1 MFICNRCGETIDEI
15 GTEIEMHG
23 AEGTSNFGAIEFDK
37 PCHCGGYFVE
47 AKRCHI
53 CGEYFDPDNMYDG
66 ICEDCLKKE
75 TTEENAYGLGEECK
89 ELVEI
94 NGFLKSVFNAGEIEQ
109 ILKNAYNE
117 LPQYYKN
124 KHTNT
129 YCLEDITA
137 FAEQVNKWRE
147 NG

>member
-1 MFICNRCGETIDEI
+1 MYICNRCGETTDEVE
-15 GTEIEMHG
+15 TYTEMHG
-23 AEGTSNFGAIEFDK
+23 AEGTSNYGAITFDEE
-37 PCHCGGYFVE
+37 CHCGGNFVE
-47 AKRCHI
+47 AKQCNL
-53 CGEYFDPDNMYDG
+53 CGELFDPDDMYDG

-75 TTEENAYGLGEECK
+75 TTEENALKMGEECK
-89 ELVEI
+89 ESVTI
-94 NGFLKSVFNAGEIEQ
+94 NGFLKSVFDTEEIEQ

-124 KHTNT
+124 IHTNT

-137 FAEQVNKWRE
+137 FAEQINKWRE